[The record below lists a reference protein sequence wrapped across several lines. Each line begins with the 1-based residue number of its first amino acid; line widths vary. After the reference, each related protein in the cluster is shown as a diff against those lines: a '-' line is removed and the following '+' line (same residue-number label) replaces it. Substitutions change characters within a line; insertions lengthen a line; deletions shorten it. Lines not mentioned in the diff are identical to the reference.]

1 MPKFEPAEPEQAPP
15 RTGAQT
21 QRISTVWGD
30 LTFEMVAT
38 PRAGDAPDAETPAV
52 PAERAEAMAARHAPR
67 GPRSNHSSTT
77 TSDRPAAM
85 VTSRPAATASGRPR
99 ADRAAQFMPFAAL
112 RGYYELIRQQER
124 VVEPRHELTPEEA
137 ESLSQVVAQVRRGD
151 IVRVCFYDNDA
162 YVTRTG
168 CVARIDL
175 IYRELVVVKT
185 SIALDDIRT
194 LEIVE
199 RAETS

>member
-1 MPKFEPAEPEQAPP
+1 MPKFDPAEPEQVSP

-30 LTFEMVAT
+30 LTFEVVAT

-52 PAERAEAMAARHAPR
+52 PAEAMAARHAPR

-85 VTSRPAATASGRPR
+85 VTNRPAATASGRPR

-112 RGYYELIRQQER
+112 RGYYELIRRQER

-137 ESLSQVVAQVRRGD
+137 EELSQVVAQVRRGD
-151 IVRVCFYDNDA
+151 VVRVCFYDNDA

-175 IYRELVVVKT
+175 IYRELVVVET
-185 SIALDDIRT
+185 SIALDDIRS
-194 LEIVE
+194 LEIVD
-199 RAETS
+199 RAEAG

>member
-1 MPKFEPAEPEQAPP
+1 MPEFDPAESAQESSRA
-15 RTGAQT
+15 GAQT
-21 QRISTVWGD
+21 QRINTVWGD
-30 LTFEMVAT
+30 LTFEVVAT

-52 PAERAEAMAARHAPR
+52 PAERAEAMAGSHAPR
-67 GPRSNHSSTT
+67 KPRS
-77 TSDRPAAM
+77 D
-85 VTSRPAATASGRPR
+85 RPAATASGRPR

-151 IVRVCFYDNDA
+151 VVRVCFYDNDA

>member
-1 MPKFEPAEPEQAPP
+1 MPEFDPAESAQESSRA
-15 RTGAQT
+15 GAQT
-21 QRISTVWGD
+21 QRINTVWGD
-30 LTFEMVAT
+30 LTFEVVAT

-52 PAERAEAMAARHAPR
+52 PAERAEAMAGSHAPR
-67 GPRSNHSSTT
+67 KPRS
-77 TSDRPAAM
+77 D
-85 VTSRPAATASGRPR
+85 RPAATASGRPR

-151 IVRVCFYDNDA
+151 VVRVCFYDNDA

-199 RAETS
+199 RAETSCTSERPNRSYCSKR

>member
-1 MPKFEPAEPEQAPP
+1 MPEFDPAGPEQESSHA
-15 RTGAQT
+15 GAQT
-21 QRISTVWGD
+21 QRINTVWGD
-30 LTFEMVAT
+30 LTFEMVAA
-38 PRAGDAPDAETPAV
+38 PHADGSPDAKTSAAPV
-52 PAERAEAMAARHAPR
+52 ERAEAMAGSHAPR
-67 GPRSNHSSTT
+67 KPC
-77 TSDRPAAM
+77 SDRGGTTASGRPATT
-85 VTSRPAATASGRPR
+85 VSNRPAATASGRPR

-112 RGYYELIRQQER
+112 RGYYELIRRQER

-137 ESLSQVVAQVRRGD
+137 EELSQVVAQVRRGD
-151 IVRVCFYDNDA
+151 VVRVCFYDNDA

-175 IYRELVVVKT
+175 IYRELVVVET
-185 SIALDDIRT
+185 SIALDDIRS